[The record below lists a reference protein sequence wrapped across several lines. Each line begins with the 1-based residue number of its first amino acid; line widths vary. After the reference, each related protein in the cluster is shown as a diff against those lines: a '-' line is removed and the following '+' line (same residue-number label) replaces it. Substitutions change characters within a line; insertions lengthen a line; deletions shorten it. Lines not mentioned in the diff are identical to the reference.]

1 MSITDSGGLFSSL
14 GSFSSFG
21 EDDVYTSD
29 FDQDEGEAEVW
40 VDEEFDADH
49 ILMEQE
55 AGLEEEVSL
64 EEEVILEEEVRPE
77 EEGQCDEEVHLEE
90 GQLIAGCSF
99 PSFKEAIRSMEE
111 FCDKTFSSL
120 VIRGSD
126 DGTKLDENGQ
136 KKKMG
141 RIQFWCAHG
150 YTRTSRA
157 KGIR

>member
-1 MSITDSGGLFSSL
+1 MSTTDSGGLFSSL

-21 EDDVYTSD
+21 EDVYTSD
-29 FDQDEGEAEVW
+29 FDPDEGEAEVW

-64 EEEVILEEEVRPE
+64 EEEVILEKEVNPEEEVQLEEEVRPE

-111 FCDKTFSSL
+111 FCDKTFSPL
-120 VIRGSD
+120 VIRG
-126 DGTKLDENGQ
+126 
-136 KKKMG
+136 
-141 RIQFWCAHG
+141 
-150 YTRTSRA
+150 
-157 KGIR
+157 